1 MTKSI
6 RINGRQIQ
14 LHFVAG
20 TVVGTSK
27 SHETQTAVS
36 GGGGSASVSKSSAFG
51 QRQQVRVNLEPLQVT
66 SSTIVHDQIFLRD
79 AQGQEHVF
87 NLQNLQ
93 VDCREGHSLT
103 VVRATWS
110 GNQAGKFVE
119 VVNNSLSTTYQDSAT
134 IEALSQP
141 SSIPYILLCTVL
153 LLLLVLSYIPGKF
166 WLVGLVVVSTLVLLS
181 RKRNRGVREF
191 KAALSQPEV

>member
-14 LHFVAG
+14 LHFITG

-36 GGGGSASVSKSSAFG
+36 GGGGSASVSNSRAFG
-51 QRQQVRVNLEPLQVT
+51 QRQQVRVNLEPVQVT
-66 SSTIVHDQIFLRD
+66 SSTVVHDQIFLRD
-79 AQGQEHVF
+79 EQEQEHVF
-87 NLQNLQ
+87 NLQNLN

-110 GNQAGKFVE
+110 GNQAGRYVE

-134 IEALSQP
+134 IEGLCRP
-141 SSIPYILLCTVL
+141 SSIPYLLLCIVL
-153 LLLLVLSYIPGKF
+153 LPLLVLSYIPGKF
-166 WLVGLVVVSTLVLLS
+166 WLVGLVVVGTLVLPA
-181 RKRNRGVREF
+181 RKGNRGVREF
-191 KAALSQPEV
+191 KTALSQLQA